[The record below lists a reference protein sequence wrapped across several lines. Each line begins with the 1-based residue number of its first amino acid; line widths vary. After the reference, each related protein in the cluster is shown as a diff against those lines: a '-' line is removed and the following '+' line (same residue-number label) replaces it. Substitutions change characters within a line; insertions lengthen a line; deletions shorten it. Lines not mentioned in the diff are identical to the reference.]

1 MTLSVTR
8 ESSST
13 PWSFLFTCLNTV
25 SAYGQYTQ
33 PLFRLQSL
41 QDPYLCKSVSPSSL
55 IFTSSQQILVM
66 SHLHAPVGGQDRKAF
81 QNTCSGPQEIE
92 QCVSYPGCSS
102 PPCSEV
108 GGNPVLQRRG
118 DRAFPF
124 SSQALGWQ
132 LTDMGRQSFVAY

>member
-66 SHLHAPVGGQDRKAF
+66 SHLHAPVGGQDGKAF

-108 GGNPVLQRRG
+108 GGILSG
-118 DRAFPF
+118 F
-124 SSQALGWQ
+124 Q
-132 LTDMGRQSFVAY
+132 LTCSSTYFQLCHDL